1 MKQSLVIVEGFK
13 LYLKIKFLLK
23 EGILMTH

>member
-13 LYLKIKFLLK
+13 LYLKIKLLLK
-23 EGILMTH
+23 EGLLITH